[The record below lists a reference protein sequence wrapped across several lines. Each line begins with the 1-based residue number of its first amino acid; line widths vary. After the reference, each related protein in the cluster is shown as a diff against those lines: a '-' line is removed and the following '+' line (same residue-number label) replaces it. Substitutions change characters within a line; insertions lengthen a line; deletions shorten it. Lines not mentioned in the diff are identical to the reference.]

1 MLLAVVF
8 GTFVLQFFHATA
20 IVPAIFRLGPA
31 VFRGA
36 LWQVVTY
43 AFCGFGPPSLWFL
56 LSLLILFWFGRDVF
70 VRLGR
75 KNFWSLLIQVVIAA
89 GVAAALVRGVGILMG
104 QASPNAFVLMQ
115 GQYMLITVMI
125 AAFATLYGQATILL
139 FFVLPIKARWFLAL
153 EVLFAFMGFLNTKDF
168 AGFVGLCIAVGLT
181 WVLLQPGGVQRAL
194 TNLQLRFR
202 RRVTEAKLAR
212 LKRKRKFDVIDGD
225 GDWVN

>member
-1 MLLAVVF
+1 MRASRDPWGRGGQGGTFGLAGGPPPQDILMLLAVVF

-89 GVAAALVRGVGILMG
+89 GV
-104 QASPNAFVLMQ
+104 
-115 GQYMLITVMI
+115 
-125 AAFATLYGQATILL
+125 
-139 FFVLPIKARWFLAL
+139 
-153 EVLFAFMGFLNTKDF
+153 
-168 AGFVGLCIAVGLT
+168 
-181 WVLLQPGGVQRAL
+181 
-194 TNLQLRFR
+194 
-202 RRVTEAKLAR
+202 
-212 LKRKRKFDVIDGD
+212 
-225 GDWVN
+225 